1 MSFTATTTNSAGAW
15 RPDISTFAAAD
26 VIGDAAILAASTVA
40 GSIQGDQPVIR
51 VAYIIDDDA
60 TLTPEGEE
68 IDEGEPTLDE
78 VAIQTAKVTQ
88 LLRVSREQWSQE
100 GTSDQLSQSVR
111 RALIKRADRLFIAE
125 AGTGL
130 IHTPDLVDG
139 GTVTDDLDALI
150 DLEAQLRENGA
161 TPGLFM
167 LSPTTWAALRRLK
180 TSDISNES
188 LLGSGTDDAAP
199 RILGVPVLVNNAVP
213 AGEGLLIDRS
223 AIASGVGEVE
233 VASSD
238 QQYFSSDSIAVRAV
252 WRLGHAVV
260 RPDRIG
266 FFGVGDLGS

>member
-150 DLEAQLRENGA
+150 DLEAELRENGSE
-161 TPGLFM
+161 PGLF
-167 LSPTTWAALRRLK
+167 LLAPSTWAALRRLK

-199 RILGVPVLVNNAVP
+199 RILGIPVLVNNAVP

-223 AIASGVGEVE
+223 AIAAGVGEVE

-238 QQYFSSDSIAVRAV
+238 QQFFSSDSIAVRAV